1 MTVTTALASIRV
13 GGVVIVKSGWK
24 PGRFSALVGYPSN
37 LDDGIGRDGRVDSVK
52 SDKPSIVR
60 TQAHAFFSF

>member
-1 MTVTTALASIRV
+1 M
-13 GGVVIVKSGWK
+13 GGVAIVKSWWE
-24 PGRFSALVGYPSN
+24 PGKFCALVGYPSN
-37 LDDGIGRDGRVDSVK
+37 LDDGIGRDGRVESVK

>member
-13 GGVVIVKSGWK
+13 GGVAIVKSKWE

-37 LDDGIGRDGRVDSVK
+37 LDDGIGRDGRVENVK